1 MATKNRFSISLPID
15 LAIKLNMELEKLKIP
30 KNLFVV
36 NAIKE
41 KLENP
46 SKEDADTNEIS
57 KLRNEINEIKKIIM
71 KE

>member
-1 MATKNRFSISLPID
+1 MATKNRFSISLPVD

-41 KLENP
+41 KLENS
-46 SKEDADTNEIS
+46 SKKNTEASEINE
-57 KLRNEINEIKKIIM
+57 LRNEIDEIKKIIM
-71 KE
+71 KN